1 VHWAG
6 AGIDLRTG
14 TPTPGSIRRAVRRV
28 LDDGRY
34 RDQARRLEACFA
46 QRDGVAEIAALVDE
60 VVAERAAYD
69 IRH

>member
-1 VHWAG
+1 M
-6 AGIDLRTG
+6 RTG
-14 TPTPGSIRRAVRRV
+14 TPSPGSIRRAVRRV

-34 RDQARRLEACFA
+34 RDRARLLEVSFA

-69 IRH
+69 VRH